1 MEAEVW
7 RSGQRFQVEHW
18 SVRAIWILVDP
29 VWNVNRLVPELR
41 FAQCFACFGLAAEFT
56 NQKPAR

>member
-29 VWNVNRLVPELR
+29 VWNVNRLVPELGFAQR
-41 FAQCFACFGLAAEFT
+41 FA
-56 NQKPAR
+56 